1 MIILRYLCYIDNY
14 WITSDEIGLHLL
26 LVKSA
31 LIEIFRITCSF
42 SAVLMHWTSNFIV
55 FFFFL
60 KILNRCLYYQVENLF
75 YNMIA
80 RRKTLQNSADD
91 YSKIVDLLSRFAVH
105 HIHVGFSCRKVG
117 CLTNEACL
125 YVRLLKSRPYLG
137 LEAFGIESRITNLA
151 SYQISTNGVGFNK
164 EYLIQVS
171 SLGFWPI
178 Y

>member
-1 MIILRYLCYIDNY
+1 MKTSCYTDYYSWLGIYWTVMNILRYLLYIDNY

-26 LVKSA
+26 LEKPA
-31 LIEIFRITCSF
+31 LTEIFRITCSF
-42 SAVLMHWTSNFIV
+42 PTVLMQWTSNSIV

-60 KILNRCLYYQVENLF
+60 KKFKFCSLYCQVENLF

-117 CLTNEACL
+117 CLTSETCL

-137 LEAFGIESRITNLA
+137 LEGLWDWIKDHQSCNL
-151 SYQISTNGVGFNK
+151 SNK
-164 EYLIQVS
+164 Y
-171 SLGFWPI
+171 
-178 Y
+178 